1 MQINGVSN
9 SYTSSSNNTSQIQS
23 LQSQL
28 KSLQSDLK
36 SVQSDTTLDEESKST
51 QVSLL
56 ESQISTIQSD
66 INRGDVVV
74 SGNLNTLIEATRSGD
89 TDTINKLKAQSNSEQ
104 NNTYSSF

>member
-1 MQINGVSN
+1 M
-9 SYTSSSNNTSQIQS
+9 
-23 LQSQL
+23 
-28 KSLQSDLK
+28 QSDLK

-56 ESQISTIQSD
+56 ESQISTIQSQISSIQSENSSNFNDSQSKNQQSNKNDD